1 MQSQRVK
8 NILIGLVVLGIVL
21 LAVLGPQYLP
31 KFTKLHSV
39 FDSPINMGL
48 VSVLVVLITIF
59 DVKIGVAF
67 AFLVLMFAVYL
78 MDEKNTKRLE
88 NFFADVTTVTGVVTK
103 TGQGA
108 QGQQEFSA
116 PRLASIRLDPI
127 TEPIDKLGEL
137 MSELTQQPSVAPKA
151 LIPKEG
157 FEDVTTT
164 DMATTSTTMMDNTN
178 TQNKVDATNKTE
190 MSMQPIADH
199 VQKILAAGS
208 NQTPV
213 ACATPQQYDFL
224 TQQVPN
230 YQNTI
235 NRFDVVGARY
245 DLQSRP
251 QNLTVYGP
259 PLSWCATYDQQQASK
274 CGTFFYPLNG

>member
-8 NILIGLVVLGIVL
+8 NILIGLVVLGIAL

-31 KFTKLHSV
+31 KFTKLHKV

-48 VSVLVVLITIF
+48 VAVLVVLIAIF

-78 MDEKNTKRLE
+78 MDEKNTQRLE
-88 NFFADVTTVTGVVTK
+88 NFFADATTVTGVVTK

-108 QGQQEFSA
+108 QGQQEFAA

-127 TEPIDKLGEL
+127 TEPIDKLGDL
-137 MSELTQQPSVAPKA
+137 MAGLTPQPSVTAKAP
-151 LIPKEG
+151 IPKEG
-157 FEDVTTT
+157 FEDVTTAMV
-164 DMATTSTTMMDNTN
+164 DTSTTQAPGANN
-178 TQNKVDATNKTE
+178 QNKVDATNKTE
-190 MSMQPIADH
+190 MNMQPVADH

-208 NQTPV
+208 NQKPV
-213 ACATPQQYDFL
+213 SCATPQQYDFL

-230 YQNTI
+230 DQNTI